1 MNIEEFN
8 VIDYMDYIRNNPG
21 KAHSY
26 YSIHYKREFP
36 TRDLVTKLEPV
47 NKESI
52 PNRIPKFQ
60 QKLKTPYSMFDL
72 HGNDFGLNEYFL
84 FRFSEKL
91 PFDKEKILHIRFR
104 TSSEESLKDDFLEFL
119 QETSLIGYCSNR
131 NLLDGELDSQMN
143 SAYNET
149 LRRNMYLVAN
159 PLGTLQYIKD
169 GRRINWIN
177 DQLKDTFNA
186 FQLLKNKG
194 YSLSDIRDS
203 LSEII
208 IPGETTSE
216 DTLWPFSLESLKWL
230 HPK

>member
-1 MNIEEFN
+1 
-8 VIDYMDYIRNNPG
+8 
-21 KAHSY
+21 
-26 YSIHYKREFP
+26 
-36 TRDLVTKLEPV
+36 
-47 NKESI
+47 
-52 PNRIPKFQ
+52 
-60 QKLKTPYSMFDL
+60 
-72 HGNDFGLNEYFL
+72 
-84 FRFSEKL
+84 
-91 PFDKEKILHIRFR
+91 
-104 TSSEESLKDDFLEFL
+104 LEFL